1 MKRTLAAL
9 SQNLGPEPLKAL
21 TEVIQTAFATSPPA
35 DEVAFSQLMEL
46 MSDFGMSQQCQ
57 DQVAAAIA
65 APIDFETIQSDP
77 EVAAASILFQE
88 QRDATSAIPTHWTQW
103 QTWVVET
110 MWTGWE
116 FTLHIDRLGQ
126 VGISR
131 PYLPDKAPSSPCLT
145 VDLRSLLPAS
155 SLRADCP
162 LSHQALTV
170 QESAAVRA
178 MRQEDVRSVHV
189 HVNDAGQPQR
199 LDLEHER
206 QAVRGHRLEELL
218 SRDGFEDLT
227 LKVQNGQIVHARHI
241 TKHKLA

>member
-1 MKRTLAAL
+1 MKRLL
-9 SQNLGPEPLKAL
+9 STMARGLGPDAL
-21 TEVIQTAFATSPPA
+21 DSLVSVIQ
-35 DEVAFSQLMEL
+35 VAFDGTPNVPEQAWRAFDSTMTQFGLSAKARHSVHDVVHTPIHWENVL
-46 MSDFGMSQQCQ
+46 EDNQVKLASDVLGTT
-57 DQVAAAIA
+57 
-65 APIDFETIQSDP
+65 ETTASD
-77 EVAAASILFQE
+77 
-88 QRDATSAIPTHWTQW
+88 IPSDWTQW

-126 VGISR
+126 VDISR

-162 LSHQALTV
+162 LSHQAITAH
-170 QESAAVRA
+170 ESVAVRA

>member
-1 MKRTLAAL
+1 MKRLL
-9 SQNLGPEPLKAL
+9 STMARGLGPDAL
-21 TEVIQTAFATSPPA
+21 DSLVSSIQHAFEGTPNVPEQAWMALDSTMMEFGLSTEARHSVHDVVHTPIQWENVLQ
-35 DEVAFSQLMEL
+35 D
-46 MSDFGMSQQCQ
+46 
-57 DQVAAAIA
+57 DQVKLASDALGATEAIA
-65 APIDFETIQSDP
+65 NDIPSD
-77 EVAAASILFQE
+77 
-88 QRDATSAIPTHWTQW
+88 WTQW

-126 VGISR
+126 IGISR

-145 VDLRSLLPAS
+145 VDLRSLLPSS

-162 LSHQALTV
+162 LSHQAVTV
-170 QESAAVRA
+170 HESATVRA

-189 HVNDAGQPQR
+189 HLNDAGQPQR

-241 TKHKLA
+241 TKHKLG

>member
-1 MKRTLAAL
+1 MKRLLSTMARGLGADALDSLVSSIQHAFEGTPNVPEQAWRALDSIMTEFGLSAESRLSVHDVVHTPIHWENVLQDNQVKLASETL
-9 SQNLGPEPLKAL
+9 GT
-21 TEVIQTAFATSPPA
+21 TETNA
-35 DEVAFSQLMEL
+35 
-46 MSDFGMSQQCQ
+46 SD
-57 DQVAAAIA
+57 I
-65 APIDFETIQSDP
+65 PSD
-77 EVAAASILFQE
+77 
-88 QRDATSAIPTHWTQW
+88 WTQW

-116 FTLHIDRLGQ
+116 FTLHIDRIGQ
-126 VGISR
+126 VCISR
-131 PYLPDKAPSSPCLT
+131 PYLPNKAPSSPCLT

-162 LSHQALTV
+162 LSHQAVTV
-170 QESAAVRA
+170 QESAAIRA

>member
-1 MKRTLAAL
+1 MKRLL
-9 SQNLGPEPLKAL
+9 STMARALGPDAL
-21 TEVIQTAFATSPPA
+21 DSLVSVIQDAFDGTPNVHEQAWMALDSTMTEFGLSTEARHSVNEVVHTPIQWENVLQDDQVKLASETLGTTNTNACDIPA
-35 DEVAFSQLMEL
+35 D
-46 MSDFGMSQQCQ
+46 
-57 DQVAAAIA
+57 
-65 APIDFETIQSDP
+65 
-77 EVAAASILFQE
+77 
-88 QRDATSAIPTHWTQW
+88 WTQW

-116 FTLHIDRLGQ
+116 FTLHLDRLGQ
-126 VGISR
+126 VCISR
-131 PYLPDKAPSSPCLT
+131 PYMPNKAPSSPCLT

-162 LSHQALTV
+162 LSHQAVTA

>member
-1 MKRTLAAL
+1 MKRLL
-9 SQNLGPEPLKAL
+9 SAMVSGLGPDSLDSL
-21 TEVIQTAFATSPPA
+21 VSVIQDAFDGTPYLPDQAWMALDSTMT
-35 DEVAFSQLMEL
+35 E
-46 MSDFGMSQQCQ
+46 FGLSTEARHSVH
-57 DQVAAAIA
+57 DVVHTPIHWENVLEDNQVKLASETLGTTEAIA
-65 APIDFETIQSDP
+65 PDLPSD
-77 EVAAASILFQE
+77 
-88 QRDATSAIPTHWTQW
+88 WTQW

-116 FTLHIDRLGQ
+116 FTLHIDRLGR
-126 VGISR
+126 VCISR
-131 PYLPDKAPSSPCLT
+131 PYLPDKAPSSSCLT

-162 LSHQALTV
+162 LSHQAVTV
-170 QESAAVRA
+170 HESAAVRA
-178 MRQEDVRSVHV
+178 MRQEDVRSIHV
-189 HVNDAGQPQR
+189 HLNDAGQPQR

>member
-1 MKRTLAAL
+1 MKRLL
-9 SQNLGPEPLKAL
+9 STMARGLGPDAL
-21 TEVIQTAFATSPPA
+21 DSLVSSIQHAFEGTPNVPEQAWMALDSIMTQFDLSAEARHSVHDVVHTAIQWENVLQDNQVKLA
-35 DEVAFSQLMEL
+35 
-46 MSDFGMSQQCQ
+46 SDVLGTTKTN
-57 DQVAAAIA
+57 A
-65 APIDFETIQSDP
+65 SD
-77 EVAAASILFQE
+77 
-88 QRDATSAIPTHWTQW
+88 IPSDWTQW

-116 FTLHIDRLGQ
+116 FILHIDRLGQ
-126 VGISR
+126 VCISR
-131 PYLPDKAPSSPCLT
+131 PYLPNKAPSSPGLA

-162 LSHQALTV
+162 LSHQAVTV

-206 QAVRGHRLEELL
+206 KAVRGHRLEELL

>member
-1 MKRTLAAL
+1 MKRLL
-9 SQNLGPEPLKAL
+9 STMARGLGPDAL
-21 TEVIQTAFATSPPA
+21 DSLVSSIQHAFEGTPNVPEQAWMALDSTMMEFGLSTEARHSVHDVVHTPIQWENVLQ
-35 DEVAFSQLMEL
+35 D
-46 MSDFGMSQQCQ
+46 
-57 DQVAAAIA
+57 DQVKLASDALGATEAIA
-65 APIDFETIQSDP
+65 NDIPSD
-77 EVAAASILFQE
+77 
-88 QRDATSAIPTHWTQW
+88 WTQW

-126 VGISR
+126 IGISR

-145 VDLRSLLPAS
+145 VDLRSLLPSS

-162 LSHQALTV
+162 LSHQAVTV
-170 QESAAVRA
+170 HESATVRA

-189 HVNDAGQPQR
+189 HLNDEGQPRR
-199 LDLEHER
+199 LDLEHQR

-218 SRDGFEDLT
+218 SRNGFEDLT

-241 TKHKLA
+241 TKHKLG

>member
-1 MKRTLAAL
+1 MKRLL
-9 SQNLGPEPLKAL
+9 STMVSGLGPDAL
-21 TEVIQTAFATSPPA
+21 DSLVSVIQDAFDGTPNVPQQAWMALDSTMTEFGLSAEARHSAHDVVHTPIQWGNVLEDNQVKLASETLGTTNTNASDIPA
-35 DEVAFSQLMEL
+35 D
-46 MSDFGMSQQCQ
+46 
-57 DQVAAAIA
+57 
-65 APIDFETIQSDP
+65 
-77 EVAAASILFQE
+77 
-88 QRDATSAIPTHWTQW
+88 WTQW

-126 VGISR
+126 ACISR
-131 PYLPDKAPSSPCLT
+131 PYLPKKAPSSPCLT

-162 LSHQALTV
+162 LSHQAVTV
-170 QESAAVRA
+170 HESAAIRA

-189 HVNDAGQPQR
+189 NVNDTGQPQR

-218 SRDGFEDLT
+218 SKDGFEDLT

>member
-1 MKRTLAAL
+1 MKRLL
-9 SQNLGPEPLKAL
+9 SAMVSGLGPDSLDSL
-21 TEVIQTAFATSPPA
+21 VSVIQDAFDGTPNVPEQAWRALDSTMT
-35 DEVAFSQLMEL
+35 E
-46 MSDFGMSQQCQ
+46 FGLSTEARLSVLDVVHTPIQWDNVLQD
-57 DQVAAAIA
+57 DQVKIASEALGTTEAIA
-65 APIDFETIQSDP
+65 SD
-77 EVAAASILFQE
+77 
-88 QRDATSAIPTHWTQW
+88 IPSDWTQW

-126 VGISR
+126 IGISR
-131 PYLPDKAPSSPCLT
+131 PYLPNKTPSSPRLT

-162 LSHQALTV
+162 LSNQAVTV
-170 QESAAVRA
+170 HESAAVRA
-178 MRQEDVRSVHV
+178 MRQEDIRSVHV

>member
-1 MKRTLAAL
+1 MKRLL
-9 SQNLGPEPLKAL
+9 STMARGLGPDALDSLVSSIQHAFEGTPNVPEQAWMALDSIMTQFGLSAKARHSVHDVVHTPIHWENVL
-21 TEVIQTAFATSPPA
+21 EDNQVKLASDVLGTTE
-35 DEVAFSQLMEL
+35 
-46 MSDFGMSQQCQ
+46 
-57 DQVAAAIA
+57 AIA
-65 APIDFETIQSDP
+65 SD
-77 EVAAASILFQE
+77 
-88 QRDATSAIPTHWTQW
+88 IPSDWTQW

-126 VGISR
+126 IGISR
-131 PYLPDKAPSSPCLT
+131 PYLPNKAPSSPCLT

-162 LSHQALTV
+162 LSHQAVTV

>member
-1 MKRTLAAL
+1 MKRLL
-9 SQNLGPEPLKAL
+9 STMARALGPDAL
-21 TEVIQTAFATSPPA
+21 DALVSVIQDAFDGTPNVPEQAWMALDSIMMEFGLSAEARHSVHDVVHTAIQWE
-35 DEVAFSQLMEL
+35 DVLR
-46 MSDFGMSQQCQ
+46 D
-57 DQVAAAIA
+57 DQVKLA
-65 APIDFETIQSDP
+65 SD
-77 EVAAASILFQE
+77 VLGTTKTNAS
-88 QRDATSAIPTHWTQW
+88 DIPSDWTHW
-103 QTWVVET
+103 QTWVMET

-162 LSHQALTV
+162 LSHQAVTV
-170 QESAAVRA
+170 HESAAVRA
-178 MRQEDVRSVHV
+178 MRQEDIRSVHV
-189 HVNDAGQPQR
+189 HVNDAGQLQR
-199 LDLEHER
+199 LDLEHQR

>member
-1 MKRTLAAL
+1 MKRLL
-9 SQNLGPEPLKAL
+9 STMARALGPDAL
-21 TEVIQTAFATSPPA
+21 DSLAFVIQDAFDGTPNVTEQAWRALDSTMTEFGLSAEARHSVHDVIHTPIHWENVLEDNQVKLA
-35 DEVAFSQLMEL
+35 
-46 MSDFGMSQQCQ
+46 SDVLGTTE
-57 DQVAAAIA
+57 AIA
-65 APIDFETIQSDP
+65 SD
-77 EVAAASILFQE
+77 
-88 QRDATSAIPTHWTQW
+88 IPSDWTQW

-126 VGISR
+126 IGISR
-131 PYLPDKAPSSPCLT
+131 PYLPNKAPSSPCLT

-162 LSHQALTV
+162 LSHQAVTV
-170 QESAAVRA
+170 HESAAVRA

>member
-1 MKRTLAAL
+1 MKRLL
-9 SQNLGPEPLKAL
+9 STMARGLGPDAL
-21 TEVIQTAFATSPPA
+21 DSLVSVIQDAFDGTPNVPEQAWMALDSTMMEFGLSAEARHSVLDVVHAPIHWENVLEDNQVKLASDVLGTTEVIASVIP
-35 DEVAFSQLMEL
+35 
-46 MSDFGMSQQCQ
+46 SD
-57 DQVAAAIA
+57 
-65 APIDFETIQSDP
+65 
-77 EVAAASILFQE
+77 
-88 QRDATSAIPTHWTQW
+88 WTQW

-116 FTLHIDRLGQ
+116 FTLLIDRLGQ

-131 PYLPDKAPSSPCLT
+131 PYLPNKAPSSPCLT
-145 VDLRSLLPAS
+145 VDLRSLLPSS

-162 LSHQALTV
+162 LSHQAVTV

>member
-1 MKRTLAAL
+1 MKRLL
-9 SQNLGPEPLKAL
+9 STMARGLGPDAL
-21 TEVIQTAFATSPPA
+21 DSIVSVIQDAFDGTPNVPEQAWMALDSIMTQFGLSAEARHSVHDVIHTPIHWDNVLEDNQVKFA
-35 DEVAFSQLMEL
+35 SDVLGTTGAFVPDIP
-46 MSDFGMSQQCQ
+46 SD
-57 DQVAAAIA
+57 
-65 APIDFETIQSDP
+65 
-77 EVAAASILFQE
+77 
-88 QRDATSAIPTHWTQW
+88 WTQW

-162 LSHQALTV
+162 LSHQAVTV

>member
-1 MKRTLAAL
+1 MKRLL
-9 SQNLGPEPLKAL
+9 STMVSGLGPDAL
-21 TEVIQTAFATSPPA
+21 DSLVSVIQNALEGTTNVPEQAWMALDSIMTQFGLSVEARHLVHDVVHTPIHWENVLEDNQVKLA
-35 DEVAFSQLMEL
+35 
-46 MSDFGMSQQCQ
+46 SDVLGTTE
-57 DQVAAAIA
+57 AIA
-65 APIDFETIQSDP
+65 SD
-77 EVAAASILFQE
+77 
-88 QRDATSAIPTHWTQW
+88 IPPDWTQW

-131 PYLPDKAPSSPCLT
+131 PYLPNKAPSSPCLT

-162 LSHQALTV
+162 LSHQAVTV
-170 QESAAVRA
+170 QESSAVRA

-199 LDLEHER
+199 LDLEHEC

>member
-1 MKRTLAAL
+1 MKRLL
-9 SQNLGPEPLKAL
+9 STMARALGPDAL
-21 TEVIQTAFATSPPA
+21 DSLVSVIQ
-35 DEVAFSQLMEL
+35 VAFDGTPNVTEKAWMALDSTMTEFGLSTEARHSVHDVAHTPIHWENVLEDNQVKLASETL
-46 MSDFGMSQQCQ
+46 GTTETNASD
-57 DQVAAAIA
+57 I
-65 APIDFETIQSDP
+65 PSD
-77 EVAAASILFQE
+77 
-88 QRDATSAIPTHWTQW
+88 WTQW

-126 VGISR
+126 IGISR

-162 LSHQALTV
+162 LSHQAITAH
-170 QESAAVRA
+170 ESAAVRA

>member
-1 MKRTLAAL
+1 MKRLL
-9 SQNLGPEPLKAL
+9 STMASGLGPDAL
-21 TEVIQTAFATSPPA
+21 DALVSVIQDAFDGTPNVTEQAWMALDSTMMEFGLSVEA
-35 DEVAFSQLMEL
+35 RHSVHEVVHTPIQWENVLQ
-46 MSDFGMSQQCQ
+46 D
-57 DQVAAAIA
+57 DQVKLASQALGTTNTNA
-65 APIDFETIQSDP
+65 SDTP
-77 EVAAASILFQE
+77 S
-88 QRDATSAIPTHWTQW
+88 TWTQW

-110 MWTGWE
+110 IWTGWE

-126 VGISR
+126 IDISR
-131 PYLPDKAPSSPCLT
+131 PYLPNKTPSSPCLT

-155 SLRADCP
+155 CLRADCP
-162 LSHQALTV
+162 LSHQAVTV
-170 QESAAVRA
+170 HEASAVRA

>member
-1 MKRTLAAL
+1 MKRLL
-9 SQNLGPEPLKAL
+9 STMARGLGPDAL
-21 TEVIQTAFATSPPA
+21 DSLVSSIQHAFEGTPNVPEQAWMALDSTMM
-35 DEVAFSQLMEL
+35 EFGFSAEARHSVHDVVHTPIQWENVLQ
-46 MSDFGMSQQCQ
+46 D
-57 DQVAAAIA
+57 DQVKLASDVLGATEAIA
-65 APIDFETIQSDP
+65 NDIPSD
-77 EVAAASILFQE
+77 
-88 QRDATSAIPTHWTQW
+88 WTQW
-103 QTWVVET
+103 RTWVVET

-126 VGISR
+126 VCISR
-131 PYLPDKAPSSPCLT
+131 PYLTNKAPSSPCLT

-162 LSHQALTV
+162 LSHHAVTV

>member
-1 MKRTLAAL
+1 MKRLLSTMARGLEPDALDSLVSSIQHAFEGAPNVPEQAWMALDSIMTQFGLSAEARHSVHDVVHTPIHWENVLEDNQVKLASETL
-9 SQNLGPEPLKAL
+9 
-21 TEVIQTAFATSPPA
+21 
-35 DEVAFSQLMEL
+35 
-46 MSDFGMSQQCQ
+46 GMS
-57 DQVAAAIA
+57 
-65 APIDFETIQSDP
+65 ETNASD
-77 EVAAASILFQE
+77 
-88 QRDATSAIPTHWTQW
+88 IPSDWTQW

-126 VGISR
+126 IDISR

-162 LSHQALTV
+162 LSHQAVTV
-170 QESAAVRA
+170 HESAAVWA